1 MQVYGD
7 HVELMDGTLVPG
19 PGGCHPALESCRD
32 VVLRHGGKRWEAVRV
47 PVFSELTASTMAE
60 PEFVKPAELV
70 FHPVTVTAMDDIGQ
84 RWTWTVW
91 MDQYKRGIASGAEI
105 RDP

>member
-19 PGGCHPALESCRD
+19 PGGYHPALESCRD
-32 VVLRHGGKRWEAVRV
+32 VVLRHGRNSLEVQV
-47 PVFSELTASTMAE
+47 PVFSDLTASTE
-60 PEFVKPAELV
+60 DPSEYVTPSQLI
-70 FHPVTVTAMDDIGQ
+70 FHPFRVTAVDDVGQ
-84 RWTWTVW
+84 HWIWTVW
-91 MDQYKRGIASGAEI
+91 LDQYKRGIASGAEI